1 VVLPQWLIGAV
12 GIHMMIA
19 LKLLLRRIFFI
30 EKLQIYSQGWE
41 LHGIANNG

>member
-19 LKLLLRRIFFI
+19 LKLLLRRLLLIK
-30 EKLQIYSQGWE
+30 KLQMYSHGWE